1 MKKITFLGSLICSL
15 WAFSQK
21 SAKMYYE
28 HTKDIITYYADN
40 IEIYPIS
47 ITFSEQPETEN
58 LKSPEAFKM
67 IRVLPPK
74 SIKNKIAYFVV
85 NDNRKGWKIKKMPAY
100 YTLAGDATIKTYDAD
115 YTYDLPFQKGKS
127 FNVYQGYNGIFSH
140 QNENSLDFVMP
151 EGTEITAA
159 REGKVID
166 AVQNN
171 NTGCPTSSCANQ
183 ANYISILH
191 SDGTIAQYFH
201 LKQNGVKVKI
211 GDEVK
216 KGDLIGLSG
225 NTGWTNGPH
234 LHFQCFLPDPSK
246 PKQKNTLK
254 TLFRTGN
261 GTKTEYLTEKKTYSK
276 EY

>member
-1 MKKITFLGSLICSL
+1 MKKITTFGLLACSL
-15 WAFSQK
+15 WGYSQK
-21 SAKMYYE
+21 NAKIYYE
-28 HTKDIITYYADN
+28 QKNDTIAYYADN
-40 IEIYPIS
+40 TEIYPIS
-47 ITFSEQPETEN
+47 ITFSEQPELEN
-58 LKSPEAFKM
+58 LKNPESFKM

-74 SIKNKIAYFVV
+74 SMKKRIAYFVI
-85 NDNRKGWKIKKMPAY
+85 NDKKKGWKVKKLPY
-100 YTLAGDATIKTYDAD
+100 YTLAGDATIKEFDTSYQ
-115 YTYDLPFQKGKS
+115 YDLPFKKGKS
-127 FNVYQGYNGIFSH
+127 FNVYQGYNGVFSH

-166 AVQNN
+166 VIQNN
-171 NTGCPTSSCANQ
+171 NTGCPTISCANL

-201 LKQNGVKVKI
+201 LKESGAKVRV

-216 KGDLIGLSG
+216 KGELIGLSG

-246 PKQKNTLK
+246 PKQKNTIK

-261 GTKTEYLTEKKTYSK
+261 GTKSEYLVEKKTYSK

>member
-1 MKKITFLGSLICSL
+1 MKKIATFGLLVYSLSG
-15 WAFSQK
+15 FSQK
-21 SAKMYYE
+21 NTKIYYE
-28 HTKDIITYYADN
+28 QKKDTILYYADN

-47 ITFSEQPETEN
+47 IIFSEQPELEN
-58 LKSPEAFKM
+58 LKNPECFKT

-74 SIKNKIAYFVV
+74 SMKRRITYFVV
-85 NDNRKGWKIKKMPAY
+85 NDKKKGWKVKRMPY
-100 YTLAGDATIKTYDAD
+100 YTLAGDATIVTYDTS
-115 YTYDLPFQKGKS
+115 YQYDLPFEKGKS
-127 FNVYQGYNGIFSH
+127 FNVYQGYNGVFSH

-151 EGTEITAA
+151 EGTEIIAA
-159 REGKVID
+159 RDGKVIETI
-166 AVQNN
+166 QSNN
-171 NTGCPTSSCANQ
+171 KGCPTVDCANL

-201 LKQNGVKVKI
+201 LKENGVKVKV
-211 GDEVK
+211 GDDVR

-254 TLFRTGN
+254 TLFRTGD
-261 GTKTEYLTEKKTYSK
+261 GTKSEYLTEKKTYSK
-276 EY
+276 KY